1 MSRKK
6 NGVFAEI
13 VRVWKEVIDIFLTSN
28 GADRNREILEIKA
41 PSLCEAGGSIKC
53 VETTNFRKESRFLL
67 AEIAV
72 DFLKF
77 L

>member
-41 PSLCEAGGSIKC
+41 PSLCEAGGEYKMC
-53 VETTNFRKESRFLL
+53 RNN
-67 AEIAV
+67 
-72 DFLKF
+72 
-77 L
+77 